1 MFRGNWRGGSG
12 GGGGT
17 SADLVWATVS
27 SGTFTFTGTTNAVT
41 CDVSS
46 TAITVQ
52 LPLASSFTGKIYTIK
67 HVSGP
72 ILTNP
77 ITITS
82 SGGTIDGLTTI
93 VVSQTKST
101 TRVSSDG
108 TGWQI
113 I

>member
-1 MFRGNWRGGSG
+1 MFRGNWRSASGG

-17 SADLVWATVS
+17 SDLVWATATA
-27 SGTFTFTGTTNAVT
+27 GTFTFTGTTNAVK

-52 LPLASSFTGKIYTIK
+52 LPLASSFAGKIYTIK
-67 HVSGP
+67 HTLGP

-82 SGGTIDGLTTI
+82 SGGSIDGLATI

-101 TRVSSDG
+101 TRICSDG
-108 TGWQI
+108 TDWQI